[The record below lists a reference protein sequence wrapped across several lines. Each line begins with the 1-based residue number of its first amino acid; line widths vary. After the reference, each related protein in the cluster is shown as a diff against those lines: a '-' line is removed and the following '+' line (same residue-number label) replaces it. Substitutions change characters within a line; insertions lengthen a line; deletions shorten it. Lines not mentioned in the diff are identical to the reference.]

1 MPNAKRIISLI
12 TVTLVV
18 IMAIFGIIF
27 IQSMHRDRAA
37 DPDVYRSGKNQT
49 LKSETKTSR
58 DISCYILGSAICDEN
73 GKKQDLYQLDTDNNI
88 VDLEGNVVV
97 FSEDTIPFS
106 CVRSISYDNSLLR
119 QVLTVET
126 VADGKTSVLPN
137 TFSIRISV
145 TPEDAVNRTITLKS
159 DKTEVLSFPLNENR
173 MVLADDPKP
182 NSTSL
187 LPALTVIPDSDGT
200 VEVSFTANSQGH
212 AEVTVTNILG
222 EKLGEMEFV
231 FLSNPAKAK
240 RLAAGSSSSISGTG
254 SMISAGNGTPS
265 IPAAQ
270 KTGTD
275 GHEHVFKTRTM
286 TPTVRT
292 QGYTIH
298 VCEICGY
305 TYRDNYTDLIT
316 CSHNWR
322 LVKTVPVTDV
332 PGGYSLYEC
341 TQCGQQERRNLIQ
354 ETPAEGSR
362 ACSHV
367 ICSKTVV
374 PATCNADG
382 YTIHEC
388 LICHDYS
395 YRDEETPALGH
406 SFGDGAITKEP
417 SCNDNGLKTYTC
429 VRCGETKTESIPAIG
444 HVWDDGIITVTP
456 ALESRGIKTYTCKT
470 CGETRSEELPALEN
484 DWDDGVITTP
494 PTCTETGIKTYTCRN
509 TGQTRT
515 EELPMV
521 PHTIIDEVIEP
532 THEAGGYTRH
542 YCSVCG
548 YELEHTDP
556 TEPLAHQHSY
566 ESVQIAPTCTE
577 DGYSA
582 SVCTV
587 CGNETDREVL
597 AATGHDYVM
606 TVVEP
611 AETEDGYIEFS
622 CSKCNDS
629 YQKFLVPAFTAQESE
644 DTNDLDLDQII
655 EAGNQWLR
663 ENGMEINA
671 DVTDEDLTEVATYS
685 VPLNVSQE
693 TAEAVMR
700 KTCFEA
706 VANAVGQ
713 NADLSRQELVFSCTC
728 DREEESGLYSMNC
741 MYTIVPG
748 ES

>member
-12 TVTLVV
+12 TVTVVV
-18 IMAIFGIIF
+18 IMAILGIIL
-27 IQSMHRDRAA
+27 IQSVHRDRAA
-37 DPDVYRSGKNQT
+37 DPAANMSVKNQT
-49 LKSETKTSR
+49 LKSETKTSG
-58 DISCYILGSAICDEN
+58 DIGCYILGSTICDEN
-73 GKKQDLYQLDTDNNI
+73 GKKLDQYQLDTDNNI
-88 VDLEGNVVV
+88 VDQEGNIVVY
-97 FSEDTIPFS
+97 SGDSIPFS
-106 CVRSISYDNSLLR
+106 CVRSISYDTSLLR
-119 QVLTVET
+119 QVLPAET
-126 VADGKTSVLPN
+126 AVDGKTSVLPK

-145 TPEDAVNRTITLKS
+145 NPEDAVNRTITLES
-159 DKTEVLSFPLNENR
+159 GKTEILSFPFDVNR
-173 MVLADDPKP
+173 AFLTDDLKTDR
-182 NSTSL
+182 SSL
-187 LPALTVIPDSDGT
+187 LPAISVIPDLDGT

-222 EKLGEMEFV
+222 DKIGEMEFV
-231 FLSNPAKAK
+231 FLSEAAGAK
-240 RLAAGSSSSISGTG
+240 RLSAGSTSSVSGTR
-254 SMISAGNGTPS
+254 SMISAGNGTPAV
-265 IPAAQ
+265 PAAQ

-332 PGGYSLYEC
+332 SGAYSLYEC
-341 TQCGQQERRNLIQ
+341 TQCGQQERRNLNQ
-354 ETPAEGSR
+354 ATPIEGSR

-374 PATCNADG
+374 PATCNAHG

-417 SCNDNGLKTYTC
+417 SCNENGVQTYTC

-444 HVWDDGIITVTP
+444 HVWEDGIITVTP

-470 CGETRSEELPALEN
+470 CGETRIEELPALEY

-494 PTCTETGIKTYTCRN
+494 PTCTETGIKTYTCKN

-515 EELPMV
+515 EELPML
-521 PHTIIDEVIEP
+521 PHARIDEVIEP
-532 THEAGGYTRH
+532 TYEAGGYTRH

-548 YELEHTDP
+548 YGLEHTDS
-556 TEPLAHQHSY
+556 TEPLEHEHSY

-587 CGNETDREVL
+587 CGSETDREVL
-597 AATGHDYVM
+597 AATGHDYIM

-611 AETEDGYIEFS
+611 TETEDGYIEFN
-622 CSKCNDS
+622 CSRCNDS
-629 YQKFLVPAFTAQESE
+629 HQRFLIPAFTAQESE
-644 DTNDLDLDQII
+644 DMNNLDLNQII

-671 DVTDEDLTEVATYS
+671 DVTDEDLTEAATYS

-706 VANAVGQ
+706 VVNAVGQ

>member
-1 MPNAKRIISLI
+1 MPNAKRLISLI
-12 TVTLVV
+12 TVIVVV
-18 IMAIFGIIF
+18 IIALLGIIL
-27 IQSMHRDRAA
+27 IQSVHRDRAA
-37 DPDVYRSGKNQT
+37 GPAANMSAKNQS
-49 LKSETKTSR
+49 LNSETKTSR
-58 DISCYILGSAICDEN
+58 DIGCYILGSTICDEN
-73 GKKQDLYQLDTDNNI
+73 GKKQDLYQLDTNNNI
-88 VDLEGNVVV
+88 VDPEGNVVV
-97 FSEDTIPFS
+97 YSGDTIPFS
-106 CVRSISYDNSLLR
+106 CVRSISYDTSLLR
-119 QVLTVET
+119 QVLAAET
-126 VADGKTSVLPN
+126 AADGRTSLLPK

-145 TPEDAVNRTITLKS
+145 NPEDAVNRTITLES
-159 DKTEVLSFPLNENR
+159 GKTEILSFPLDANR
-173 MVLADDPKP
+173 TVLADDPKP
-182 NSTSL
+182 NRTSL
-187 LPALTVIPDSDGT
+187 LPAITVIPDSDGT

-222 EKLGEMEFV
+222 DKIGEMEFV
-231 FLSNPAKAK
+231 FLSDPAGAK
-240 RLAAGSSSSISGTG
+240 WLSSGSSSSVSGTD
-254 SMISAGNGTPS
+254 SKITVGNGTPS
-265 IPAAQ
+265 VPAAQ

-286 TPTVRT
+286 TPTART

-316 CSHNWR
+316 CPHNWR

-332 PGGYSLYEC
+332 SGGYSLYEC
-341 TQCGQQERRNLIQ
+341 TKCGQQERRNLPQ
-354 ETPAEGSR
+354 ETPAAGNR

-367 ICSKTVV
+367 ICSKTVF
-374 PATCNADG
+374 PATCNSDG

-417 SCNDNGLKTYTC
+417 SCNENGVQTYTC

-470 CGETRSEELPALEN
+470 CGETRIEELPALEY

-515 EELPMV
+515 EELPML
-521 PHTIIDEVIEP
+521 PHAMIDEVIEP
-532 THEAGGYTRH
+532 TYEAGGYTRH

-556 TEPLAHQHSY
+556 TEPLEHVHSY

-582 SVCTV
+582 SVCTE
-587 CGNETDREVL
+587 CGSETDREVL
-597 AATGHDYVM
+597 ASTGHDYIM

-611 AETEDGYIEFS
+611 TETEDGYIEFN
-622 CSKCNDS
+622 CSRCNDS
-629 YQKFLVPAFTAQESE
+629 HQRFLIPAFTAQESE
-644 DTNDLDLDQII
+644 DMNDLDLNQII

-671 DVTDEDLTEVATYS
+671 DVTDENLTEAVSNS

-700 KTCFEA
+700 KTCFQA
-706 VANAVGQ
+706 VANALGQ
-713 NADLSRQELVFSCTC
+713 IADPSGQELVFSCTC
-728 DREEESGLYSMNC
+728 GREEESGLYNMNC